1 MRYLVRGSRYT
12 TMTRKML
19 LVIQKLHEQCWNF
32 VYLAWR
38 ISCNTVAATKSAS
51 SKLQKADCVG
61 RRSRTSYLVPS
72 TAYHSPRTNYLV
84 PSTSYHLPHTR
95 GFTIIEILVT
105 IFIISTVIT
114 GIFGL
119 FILSLRGAQTAER
132 RVVAIALANERM
144 EMVRNLPY
152 LDVGTQGGVPSGS
165 ILQSETITR
174 NDTPYTVT
182 TDIRY
187 VDDPYDGLITDGI
200 AGHVAVCH
208 SPPGNPG
215 GQNTLLVG
223 DNALQAHLNHGDT
236 AGPCPGDADPT
247 GADGVNTD
255 YKQVRVSVDWPSQYN
270 ISPVLLITHISPQGV
285 EGGDASGTLDFTAL
299 DAAGVAVAGATIHLV
314 NESADPAIDLTTVTN
329 SLGRVILPGL
339 PIGSQ
344 VYELSVTKDDYT
356 TEQTYDETADFIPH
370 PDYGHLSTITRE
382 VTVKT
387 FSIDALSSLTFT
399 TQVSQPPAA
408 PVLAPNIVYTL
419 RGTKTIGVDGDSI
432 PVVKVVENVNTG
444 ADATYQHLDLDWDSY
459 TITIDGAATG
469 YDIKETSLVMPL
481 VVNPGDDLEVQVILV
496 DHTPLSLQ
504 VTIVDINGAPIDNAT
519 VQLTGNGYDEFRG
532 TGAWGQV
539 LFEDLPVAGDYSVTV
554 EVPGFTTVSEQPVTV
569 DGTSFATITVTL

>member
-1 MRYLVRGSRYT
+1 MRYEVVGSRYT
-12 TMTRKML
+12 IAIDKL
-19 LVIQKLHEQCWNF
+19 LTFIGARFQPRT
-32 VYLAWR
+32 VYL
-38 ISCNTVAATKSAS
+38 I
-51 SKLQKADCVG
+51 
-61 RRSRTSYLVPS
+61 
-72 TAYHSPRTNYLV
+72 
-84 PSTSYHLPHTR
+84 PSTSYRLPK

-105 IFIISTVIT
+105 MFIIGTVIT

-119 FILSLRGAQTAER
+119 FILSLRGVQTAER

-165 ILQSETITR
+165 ILQSEAITR

-187 VDDPYDGLITDGI
+187 VDDAYDGLITDGVEGKSTI
-200 AGHVAVCH
+200 CH

-215 GQNTLLVG
+215 GQNTLLVS
-223 DNALQAHLNHGDT
+223 DNALQQHLNHGDT
-236 AGPCPGDADPT
+236 EGPCPGDDDPS

-255 YKQVRVSVDWPSQYN
+255 YKQVRVSVKWPSQYN

-285 EGGDASGTLDFTAL
+285 EGGDATGTLDFTAL
-299 DAAGVAVAGATIHLV
+299 DSAGAAVAGATVHLV

-356 TEQTYDETADFIPH
+356 TEQTYGETADFIPH

-387 FSIDALSSLTFT
+387 FSIDAVANLTVT
-399 TQVSQPPAA
+399 TKAIHPPAA
-408 PVLAPNIVYTL
+408 PVPAPNIVYSL
-419 RGTKTIGVDGDSI
+419 RGTKTIGVDGASI
-432 PVVKVVENVNTG
+432 PVEKVAETVNTG
-444 ADATYQHLDLDWDSY
+444 GNATYQHTDLDWDSY
-459 TITIDGAATG
+459 TLTIDGEATR
-469 YDIKETSLVMPL
+469 YDIKETSLVMPF
-481 VVNPGDDLEVQVILV
+481 VVNPGDDLDVQIILV
-496 DHTPLSLQ
+496 DHTPLSLR
-504 VTIVDINGAPIDNAT
+504 VTIVDAAGAPVDNAT
-519 VQLTGNGYDEFRG
+519 VQLTGNDYEESRG

-539 LFEDLPVAGDYSVTV
+539 LFEDLLVAGDYSMDV
-554 EVPGFTTVSEQPVTV
+554 EVPGFTTVSEQPVQV
-569 DGTSFATITVTL
+569 AGTSVATITITP